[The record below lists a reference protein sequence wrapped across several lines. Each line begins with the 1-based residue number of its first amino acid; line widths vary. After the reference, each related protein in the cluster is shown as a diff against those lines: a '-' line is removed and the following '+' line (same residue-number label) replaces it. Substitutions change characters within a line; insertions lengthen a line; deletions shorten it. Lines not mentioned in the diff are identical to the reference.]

1 MSILSSIEQ
10 FRIKPDSVKSG
21 RLLSVDALRGFDM
34 FWIMGGE
41 VIFKSLDI
49 IFDSR
54 TTGFIV
60 TQLDH
65 VEWLGFRFYDIIM
78 PLFVWLAGVS
88 MPFSFA
94 SRLGKNPSRSALW
107 PHIARRFIILWI
119 LGMMVQGNLLTYD
132 TSEIKFYS
140 NTLQAIA
147 AGYLI
152 ASILVLYLSVRAQIL
167 ATIGLMLTFWLIMAL
182 VPVPGIGAN
191 VYQPHENIALYIDK
205 LLLGKFQDG
214 TTYTWILSSLNF
226 GATAMLGVFAGYIL
240 KSSNTGKRKLWLL
253 LIAGACMIL
262 LGKIWHPAHPIIK
275 HIWTGSFVLFAG
287 GICYLMMA
295 FFFLAV
301 DMTGRNGW
309 AKVFIIIGANAIVAY
324 TAWHLFDFGLVSDV
338 FTGGLEQY
346 TGNWYPFIRA
356 VAAFIVIFLIL
367 RYMYLKKIFIK
378 V

>member
-1 MSILSSIEQ
+1 MSFLNSLEQ
-10 FRIKPDSVKSG
+10 FRIRPGGVKAE

-41 VIFKSLDI
+41 VIFKSLDL
-49 IFDSR
+49 IFSNR

-94 SRLGKNPSRSALW
+94 SRLVKDPSKSALW
-107 PHIARRFIILWI
+107 PHIFKRFIILWI

-132 TSEIKFYS
+132 VENIRFYS

-147 AGYLI
+147 AGYLL
-152 ASILVLYLSVRAQIL
+152 ASIFALYLSIRAQVI
-167 ATIGLMLTFWLIMAL
+167 ATIGLMMIFWLVMAV
-182 VPVPGIGAN
+182 VPVPGFGAN
-191 VYQPHENIALYIDK
+191 LYEPHLNIALYIDK

-240 KSSNTGKRKLWLL
+240 KSENSKKRKFWLL
-253 LIAGACMIL
+253 AITGAGMII
-262 LGKIWHPAHPIIK
+262 LGKLWHPAHPIIK

-295 FFFLAV
+295 FFFLTV
-301 DMTGRNGW
+301 DMIPGNRW
-309 AKVFIIIGANAIVAY
+309 ARPFIIIGSNAILAY
-324 TAWHLFDFGLVSDV
+324 TAWHLFDFGLISDV
-338 FTGGLEQY
+338 FTAGFEKY
-346 TGNWYPFIRA
+346 TGNWYPLIRA
-356 VAAFIVIFLIL
+356 VAAFMIIFLIL
-367 RYMYLKKIFIK
+367 RFMYRKKIFVK

>member
-1 MSILSSIEQ
+1 MRILSSLEH
-10 FRIKPDSVKSG
+10 FRVRPTTEKSG
-21 RLLSVDALRGFDM
+21 RLLSIDALRGFDM

-41 VIFKSLDI
+41 LIFKSLDL
-49 IFDSR
+49 IFQSR
-54 TTGFIV
+54 TTGFIN

-88 MPFSFA
+88 LPFSMA
-94 SRLGKNPSRSALW
+94 ARLGRNPDKAALW
-107 PHIARRFIILWI
+107 PHIIKRFLILWV

-132 TSEIKFYS
+132 PENFKFYS

-152 ASILVLYLSVRAQIL
+152 ACVFILYLSVRLQIL
-167 ATIGLMLTFWLIMAL
+167 ASIGLMMIYWVVMAV
-182 VPVPGIGAN
+182 VPVPGAGAN
-191 VYQPHENIALYIDK
+191 VYLPEQNIALYFDK
-205 LLLGKFQDG
+205 LLLGRFQDG

-226 GATAMLGVFAGYIL
+226 GATAMLGVFAGYLL
-240 KSSNTGKRKLWLL
+240 KSAHPSKYKFRALV
-253 LIAGACMIL
+253 IAGAGMII
-262 LGKIWHPAHPIIK
+262 LGKLWHPAHPIIK

-295 FFFLAV
+295 FFYLTV
-301 DMTGRNGW
+301 DMFKTKGW
-309 AKVFIIIGANAIVAY
+309 AQPFIIIGSNAIVAY

-338 FTGGLEQY
+338 FTGGLEKY

-356 VAAFIVIFLIL
+356 IAAFLVIFLIL
-367 RYMYLKKIFIK
+367 RYMYRKKIFIK

>member
-1 MSILSSIEQ
+1 MSILGSLEQ
-10 FRIKPDSVKSG
+10 FRISSDSAKSA

-41 VIFKSLDI
+41 VIFKSLDT
-49 IFDSR
+49 IFQSR
-54 TTGFIV
+54 ITNFIV

-94 SRLGKNPSRSALW
+94 SRLSKNPSKAALW
-107 PHIARRFIILWI
+107 PHIIKRFIILWI
-119 LGMMVQGNLLTYD
+119 LGMMVQGNLLNYD
-132 TSEIKFYS
+132 PDKIKFYS

-152 ASILVLYLSVRAQIL
+152 ACVFILYLNVRGQIL
-167 ATIGLMLTFWLIMAL
+167 ATIGLMMVYWLIMA
-182 VPVPGIGAN
+182 VIPVPGAGSN
-191 VYQPHENIALYIDK
+191 VYEPHTNIALYIDV
-205 LLLGKFQDG
+205 LVLGKFQDG
-214 TTYTWILSSLNF
+214 TTYTWIMSSLNF
-226 GATAMLGVFAGYIL
+226 GATAMLGVFAGYLL
-240 KSSNTGKRKLWLL
+240 KSDNTLRKKFLL
-253 LIAGACMIL
+253 LIIAGAGLII
-262 LGKIWHPAHPIIK
+262 LGKLWHPAHPIIK

-295 FFFLAV
+295 FFFLTV
-301 DMTGRNGW
+301 DMAKRKQW
-309 AKVFIIIGANAIVAY
+309 ARPLIIIGSNAIVAY
-324 TAWHLFDFGLVSDV
+324 TAWHLFDFGLISDV
-338 FTGGLEQY
+338 FTGGFEKY

-356 VAAFIVIFLIL
+356 VAAFIVIFLVL
-367 RYMYLKKIFIK
+367 RYMYVRKIFVK

>member
-1 MSILSSIEQ
+1 MRIFSSLEQ
-10 FRIKPDSVKSG
+10 YRVKPAVEKAG

-41 VIFKSLDI
+41 VIFKSLDL
-49 IFDSR
+49 IFHSK
-54 TTGFIV
+54 TTGFIS

-88 MPFSFA
+88 MPFSMA
-94 SRLGKNPSRSALW
+94 SRLGRNPDKSALW
-107 PHIARRFIILWI
+107 PHIIKRVIILWI
-119 LGMMVQGNLLTYD
+119 LGMMVQGSLLSYD
-132 TSEIKFYS
+132 PDRIKFYS

-152 ASILVLYLSVRAQIL
+152 ACVFILYLNVRMQIV
-167 ATIGLMLTFWLIMAL
+167 ATIGLMMIYWLVMVF
-182 VPVPGIGAN
+182 VPVPGAGAN
-191 VYQPHENIALYIDK
+191 LYLPEQNIALFIDK
-205 LLLGKFQDG
+205 LLLGRFQDG
-214 TTYTWILSSLNF
+214 TTYTWIFSSLNF
-226 GATAMLGVFAGYIL
+226 GATAMLGVFAGYLL
-240 KSSNTGKRKLWLL
+240 KSNRTPVYKFRWL
-253 LIAGACMIL
+253 LIAGAGLIVL
-262 LGKIWHPAHPIIK
+262 AKLWHPVHPIIK

-295 FFFLAV
+295 FFYLMT
-301 DMTGRNGW
+301 DMIKTNSW
-309 AKVFIIIGANAIVAY
+309 SKPFIIIGSNAIVAY

-338 FTGGLEQY
+338 FTGGLEKY

-356 VAAFIVIFLIL
+356 VAAFVVIFLIL
-367 RYMYLKKIFIK
+367 RYMYRKKIFVK

>member
-1 MSILSSIEQ
+1 MGILSSLEQ
-10 FRIKPDSVKSG
+10 FRVRPDNVKAG

-41 VIFKSLDI
+41 VIFKSLDL

-88 MPFSFA
+88 LPFSFA
-94 SRLGKNPSRSALW
+94 SRLSRNPNKSALW
-107 PHIARRFIILWI
+107 PHILRRFLILWI
-119 LGMMVQGNLLTYD
+119 LGMMVQGNLLSYD
-132 TSEIKFYS
+132 PENFKFYS

-152 ASILVLYLSVRAQIL
+152 SCVFILYLNVRFQIA
-167 ATIGLMLTFWLIMAL
+167 ATIGLMMIYWLVMAV
-182 VPVPGIGAN
+182 VPVPGAGAN
-191 VYQPHENIALYIDK
+191 VYLPQENIALYIDK

-226 GATAMLGVFAGYIL
+226 GATAMLGVFAGYLL
-240 KSSNTGKRKLWLL
+240 KSARPARYKFWSLLVTG
-253 LIAGACMIL
+253 AGMIV
-262 LGKIWHPAHPIIK
+262 LGLIWHPAHPIIK

-295 FFFLAV
+295 FFYLTV
-301 DMTGRNGW
+301 DMFNTPRW
-309 AKVFIIIGANAIVAY
+309 LKPFIIIGSNAIVAY

-356 VAAFIVIFLIL
+356 VAAFLVIYLIL
-367 RYMYLKKIFIK
+367 RYMYRKKVFIK